1 MVLIEASNVMVI
13 LEILGLLKVN
23 IYMLLLISLINI
35 S

>member
-1 MVLIEASNVMVI
+1 MVSVMLMVI

-23 IYMLLLISLINI
+23 IYMFLLSLINI